1 MRDDDDDRPK
11 PKSLV
16 QKANLD
22 PLSIGQL
29 NDYIAELETEIA
41 RARADITKK
50 QSVRGAADA
59 AFKR

>member
-1 MRDDDDDRPK
+1 MREEDDDLPK

-22 PLSIGQL
+22 PLSVGQL
-29 NDYIAELETEIA
+29 KDYIAELEAEIA
-41 RARADITKK
+41 RARADIAKK

-59 AFKR
+59 VFKR

>member
-1 MRDDDDDRPK
+1 MREDDDDRSK

-22 PLSIGQL
+22 PLSVGQL
-29 NDYIAELETEIA
+29 HDYVAELEAEID
-41 RARADITKK
+41 RVRADIAKK
-50 QSVRGAADA
+50 ERVRGAADA

>member
-1 MRDDDDDRPK
+1 MRDDDELPK
-11 PKSLV
+11 PKTLV

-41 RARADITKK
+41 RARADIARK
-50 QSVRGAADA
+50 QSVRGAADSV
-59 AFKR
+59 FKR